1 MTDFGRR
8 AGDMLMAVYD
18 TDRGGVVDNSFKLDL
33 RTLPEVR
40 DHDPKAHGHTESQ
53 IIDLVHTP
61 LPHGIGGLKHIA
73 SLLALVNSKI
83 TDATL
88 DDKDDPRTPK
98 AHKTSHQDG
107 GADEIDVTGLVG
119 TGGYV
124 DRGDPTGW
132 DKILSD
138 FTTDGDWHD
147 LILSALVPAGA
158 ISIHVQVYVEYGLQ
172 GIFFHLRKKGN
183 VNALNRMGQKIQ
195 SMGFGQEATGFV
207 SCDVNRTIEYRAS
220 AVSFSDISLLVKGW
234 LI

>member
-8 AGDMLMAVYD
+8 AGVGDMLKSVYD
-18 TDRGGVVDNSFKLDL
+18 PDLDGVIAVAQTKADMEKADYDPALAAIAAL
-33 RTLPEVR
+33 QA
-40 DHDPKAHGHTESQ
+40 DHDTQHE
-53 IIDLVHTP
+53 
-61 LPHGIGGLKHIA
+61 
-73 SLLALVNSKI
+73 
-83 TDATL
+83 
-88 DDKDDPRTPK
+88 
-98 AHKTSHQDG
+98 DG
-107 GADEIDVTGLVG
+107 GTDEIDLTGLSG
-119 TGGYV
+119 ALRYV

-147 LILSALVPAGA
+147 LNLSALVPAGA

-172 GIFFHLRKKGN
+172 GAFFHLRKKGN
-183 VNALNRMGQKIQ
+183 TYALNRMGQKIQ

-234 LI
+234 FI